1 MNLNQL
7 SVFREVMKTGSIS
20 QAARNLGRT
29 QPAVSLALKG
39 FEESLG
45 FQLFLREGRALLP
58 VPEAQYLLSES
69 AEILDR
75 VEEVSRTLENLKQRQ
90 SGRLNIAAMPGPSA
104 LLFPQFVSNRIKGRP
119 DVRLSFVTRPSTQ
132 ILQLVASQSLD
143 FGFADWTE
151 GEAGNLPYKA
161 DVLSTRCLCAIPA
174 RHDLARQ
181 SVVRVQ
187 DLSGEPMGV
196 LSGDHFSRMRVA
208 SAFERAGVQMDVRI
222 ECQHFLP
229 IFHFVEA
236 GQCVSIVD
244 PLSVETYLRQAGDDP
259 EIVFRPFVP
268 KVLFQYA
275 IYTPAHRPLSRLA
288 NEVSEAWLV
297 HVRAILQR
305 LDGMITP

>member
-7 SVFREVMKTGSIS
+7 AVFREVMKTGSIS

-39 FEESLG
+39 FEDGLG
-45 FQLFLREGRALLP
+45 FALFHRQGRALLP
-58 VPEAQYLLSES
+58 VPEAQYLLAES

-75 VEEVSRTLENLKQRQ
+75 VDEVKRTLENLKQRQ

-104 LLFPQFVSNRIKGRP
+104 LLFPQFVSERIKGRP
-119 DVRLSFVTRPSTQ
+119 DVRLSFVTRPSAQ

-151 GEAGNLPYKA
+151 GEAEILPYRA
-161 DVLSTRCLCAIPA
+161 EVLSTRCLCAIPA
-174 RHDLARQ
+174 DHALADNK
-181 SVVRVQ
+181 VVTAR
-187 DLSGEPMGV
+187 DLSGEPLGV
-196 LSGDHFSRMRVA
+196 LSSDHFSRTRVA
-208 SAFERAGVQMDVRI
+208 TVFEGAGARMDVRI

-236 GQCVSIVD
+236 GQCLSIVD
-244 PLSVETYLRQAGDDP
+244 PLSTATYLRQTNGSSR
-259 EIVFRPFVP
+259 ILFRPFEP

-275 IYTPAHRPLSRLA
+275 IYTPVHRPMSRLA
-288 NEVSEAWLV
+288 SEVSAAWLI
-297 HVRAILQR
+297 HIKEILSQ
-305 LDGMITP
+305 LDKMISP